1 MHIDLLFL
9 LAQGYVEQESLV
21 LSTNK
26 GNARLKDLYM
36 RPVIGSRRV
45 QVWWGCGVVFDG
57 DGVWWYSGNVGLN
70 P

>member
-1 MHIDLLFL
+1 M
-9 LAQGYVEQESLV
+9 EQESLV

-45 QVWWGCGVVFDG
+45 QVCVCVCVCVCVV
-57 DGVWWYSGNVGLN
+57 LC
-70 P
+70 